1 MSNAIGYIR
10 VSTQGQAEDGVSL
23 TMQRQKIEA
32 YCSLHDLDL
41 AEVICDDGY
50 SAKSLNRPGVQ
61 RLLALVDTGEA
72 EAVIIYKLDRLSRR
86 TRDVLDLVDRFEKAG
101 VSFHSIQETLDTK
114 SAIGRFVL
122 RTLASLAEMER
133 DLISDRTKDAMAH
146 LKAEGKVCSRSTFS
160 DQDTITWM
168 RQGHQAGRSY
178 AELATEINYRGV
190 ETARGG
196 TWHASTVHSVLK
208 AHC

>member
-1 MSNAIGYIR
+1 M
-10 VSTQGQAEDGVSL
+10 
-23 TMQRQKIEA
+23 
-32 YCSLHDLDL
+32 
-41 AEVICDDGY
+41 
-50 SAKSLNRPGVQ
+50 
-61 RLLALVDTGEA
+61 VDASEA
-72 EAVIIYKLDRLSRR
+72 ETVIIYKLDRLSRR

-101 VSFHSIQETLDTK
+101 IGFHSIQETLDTK
-114 SAIGRFVL
+114 STFGRFVL

-146 LKAEGKVCSRSTFS
+146 LEAEGKVYSCPTFS

-168 RQGHQAGRSY
+168 RRGHQAGRSY
-178 AELATEINYRGV
+178 AELATELNHRGV